1 MSRYAEK
8 ANYWDTTI
16 SPAKSQGEIIEMLEK
31 FGADNT
37 QMTIGSAG
45 GRYAWL
51 IRFQWEG
58 QSYRFAF
65 TPLECEWPNTTRS
78 YSKERR
84 TNAQQA
90 VTKWGGSR

>member
-51 IRFQWEG
+51 IRFQWEDNLTVLLSHRWNANG
-58 QSYRFAF
+58 RIPHARTAKSGGRM
-65 TPLECEWPNTTRS
+65 LS
-78 YSKERR
+78 RR
-84 TNAQQA
+84 